1 MASVQG
7 GGELAMPPIEPGGS
21 AASAIPL
28 DAPPG
33 DSGAFPPPRQAWYT
47 VGVLAVITTFALLD
61 QNILGLLIQQIKGD
75 FQLTDS
81 EAGLLLGPTQA
92 IFYALVAVPLS
103 RYIDRWTRKWIMLG
117 GLIVWSLATAATGL
131 AASFGQL
138 FVARFFVGAG
148 ESFNGPTA
156 YSITA
161 DCFPRE
167 KLPRAIST
175 LQIGSVAGSGLSL
188 LAGGAV
194 IWFVAHWGSP
204 DLPIVGVLRPWQVV
218 LIAVGLPGLLVSLLL
233 LTIKE
238 PPRRNRRLAASKTGL
253 RQTLRYLW
261 LHFAVFGPMF
271 IGLTLGSLDT
281 GSRQWGAAFFERTYG
296 WPPQEYAFVG
306 GIVSLV
312 CMSLGLY
319 LGAKWAEWFQ
329 KRGDAAGMY
338 RVILYTR
345 LVAIPFAILMPVMP
359 TPELSMACNAVAFLT
374 LGMNGPMLNAAML
387 AITPNEVRG
396 QVMTLYL
403 FIYTVVAV
411 GLAPLITGLTT
422 DYLFTSPGDLR
433 WSIMLL
439 HMVFMPV
446 ALAVTWL
453 GLKAFRREVNR
464 LNAEDAAAGTVN

>member
-1 MASVQG
+1 MASGEG
-7 GGELAMPPIEPGGS
+7 GSRLAMPPTLEPG
-21 AASAIPL
+21 AAAAIPL
-28 DAPPG
+28 DPAVP
-33 DSGAFPPPRQAWYT
+33 DSEPFPPPRQAWYT

-61 QNILGLLIQQIKGD
+61 QNILGLLIQQIKTD

-81 EAGLLLGPTQA
+81 QAGLLLGPTQA

-103 RYIDRWTRKWIMLG
+103 RYIDRWTRKWILMG
-117 GLIVWSLATAATGL
+117 GLIVWSLATAASGL
-131 AASFGQL
+131 AGSFGQL

-161 DCFPRE
+161 DCVPRE

-175 LQIGSVAGSGLSL
+175 LQIGSVAGGGLSL
-188 LAGGAV
+188 LAGGVV
-194 IWFVAHWGSP
+194 IWLVAHWGSP

-218 LIAVGLPGLLVSLLL
+218 LIAVGLPGLLVSLLV
-233 LTIKE
+233 LTLKE
-238 PPRRNRRLAASKTGL
+238 PPRRNRRLAANKTGL
-253 RQTLRYLW
+253 RQTLGYLW

-296 WPPQEYAFVG
+296 WPPQEYAIVG
-306 GIVSLV
+306 GVVSLV

-329 KRGDAAGMY
+329 QRGDPAGMY

-464 LNAEDAAAGTVN
+464 LNAEDAATGRVN